1 MMRATLSC
9 EPMAVDLE
17 FWPMKVVAKK
27 VGLSQ
32 TEIYRRIA
40 DGRFPRGLHYADGGK
55 RKFWL
60 STEIIEWQEAII
72 ARNEDQPQ

>member
-1 MMRATLSC
+1 MTA
-9 EPMAVDLE
+9 DLE
-17 FWPMKVVAKK
+17 FWPMKLVAKK

-40 DGRFPRGLHYADGGK
+40 EGRFPQSLHYGNGGK

-60 STEIIEWQEAII
+60 STEIIEWQQAVL
-72 ARNEDQPQ
+72 AKNQRS